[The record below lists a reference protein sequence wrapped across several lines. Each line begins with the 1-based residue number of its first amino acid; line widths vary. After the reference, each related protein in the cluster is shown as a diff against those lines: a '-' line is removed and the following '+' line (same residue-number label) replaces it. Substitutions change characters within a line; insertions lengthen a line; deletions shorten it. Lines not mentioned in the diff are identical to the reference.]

1 MRKIL
6 LRSAMLL
13 SGLACVLSASA
24 EKRYVQVSNPHQ
36 LTDGPQYAIG
46 AVYNVDAFKNN
57 GVLQPR
63 FLGLNDA
70 NKAVLTAKTYDGT
83 FDDSMLWRL
92 TPDDS
97 YTCGKTNVDHN
108 GGNPGLVFHVG
119 KVIDGD
125 EKYIVQASG
134 NNAISGVTTLELSNQ
149 ADQFSAVEFVA
160 LPEQSEF
167 AGEQLFAL
175 CVGWTNTVFQAVRV
189 VNSAGQFN
197 RLSNPDTQTVVYKY
211 GAYTGMHRVY
221 LEVDE
226 ANLLPAAK
234 ALMQGCVYEEA
245 EKWTAH
251 FQDRT
256 YAEALKAALIEGA
269 KAEISVE
276 AYEKTYA
283 NLESETQ
290 AYVKGVVKSKVAE
303 VLDQWLDGRIVK
315 LQNQGSMHYMTGH
328 PADGINLGTCEE
340 ITAASSWG
348 IKKKDGGWII
358 KNYDQHFV
366 TGTETIGVTYDENA
380 AVVVN
385 IVAND
390 DYTVSLALA
399 SDATKLLR
407 AAGDD
412 AIRAAEWSTTDD
424 AYSHWKFYGIN
435 YAVQFTARQ
444 AEKERIESVIATNK
458 LHHLYLAEE
467 YNALIADLNAIDCTE
482 PESNQEKVTKLEEV
496 SAALAALDV
505 KMWNILNGKHIAFY
519 FMRKNA
525 MVAVTDD
532 ATGVYAPNGTA
543 TDKSIWQLQ
552 YAVDGKFR
560 LYNPATERWLA
571 YNPNIAAVATADAAE
586 LFKITAYNSTNVAN
600 NPLTLEAT
608 TPTSGNKFLHKS
620 NSDATALIKWVN
632 GDEGSALFMC
642 RTAEDFYDWLA
653 PSVESRLLPD
663 MGTTFIAE
671 LGAARNSIP
680 TDAEVK
686 ESHLQ
691 NGSGTGYDDFTGV
704 ITTVSRI
711 ATEYTTEAYPFGG
724 AFITLTPYHETLN
737 HIKLHHS
744 TKTTG
749 VSANTE
755 MVLGLLTTDAVP
767 DGYVDEQTE
776 ANSIWFY
783 KNSNLVN
790 YDDGFYA
797 GVNKGGTT
805 NRSFGVCNEA
815 SSNSGDAVKIVNG
828 LNDGTS
834 QMIVGTDCG
843 LHIHKPANVAYIVAN
858 RCTNNNRV
866 TVTGATDA
874 PYHDM
879 YIALVSE
886 LPVSV
891 HSDGWGSFSSPITY
905 SIPDGTG
912 CTFFGAKMEDESL
925 SLYELAAGTK
935 LAGGTSVLF
944 SGTAGQTVRMPLNY
958 CEEGNAEYT
967 GFGGTHIAAPHTE
980 SDGMK
985 TFAKTAPAAA
995 ESGISTLSVE
1005 SNATVSLSAVSDAK
1019 PVHSMTLTVP
1029 ASDTDIN
1036 NDGSAYTLRV
1046 GELTTGIR
1054 QIVVNRLDGTHTI
1067 YDLQGRRLSEP
1078 VKGIVNIIDGKK
1090 ILVK

>member
-1 MRKIL
+1 
-6 LRSAMLL
+6 MLL
-13 SGLACVLSASA
+13 SGLACVLPASA
-24 EKRYVQVSNPHQ
+24 AKRYVQVSSSHQ
-36 LTDGPQYAIG
+36 LADGANYVVG
-46 AVYNVDAFKNN
+46 AVNANASAQANF
-57 GVLQPR
+57 PR
-63 FLGLNDA
+63 FYDMNA
-70 NKAVLTAKTYDGT
+70 SNAV
-83 FDDSMLWRL
+83 
-92 TPDDS
+92 
-97 YTCGKTNVDHN
+97 
-108 GGNPGLVFHVG
+108 
-119 KVIDGD
+119 
-125 EKYIVQASG
+125 
-134 NNAISGVTTLELSNQ
+134 
-149 ADQFSAVEFVA
+149 
-160 LPEQSEF
+160 
-167 AGEQLFAL
+167 
-175 CVGWTNTVFQAVRV
+175 
-189 VNSAGQFN
+189 
-197 RLSNPDTQTVVYKY
+197 TQTVFKETTGFPSSMVFTLHQIPDLECACTDAGHNDPSHIFVMSQGELTVINNGNSATLSTTTEATYPTT
-211 GAYTGMHRVY
+211 AYIHFLPYSSTHFPDETLFAVMFNYNAANRTFAASRAMGTGGFNTFTSRGTVQYFDNHDSWSSVTRVY
-221 LEVDE
+221 LEIDE
-226 ANLLPAAK
+226 SDLLPAAK
-234 ALMQGCVYEEA
+234 ALMEGCVYEEA

-269 KAEISVE
+269 KAEVSIE
-276 AYEKTYA
+276 AYDKTYA

-290 AYVKGVVKSKVAE
+290 AYVKGVVRNKVAE

-315 LQNQGSMHYMTGH
+315 LQNQGSTHYMAGH

-348 IKKKDGGWII
+348 LKKKNGGWII

-366 TGTETIGVTYDENA
+366 TGTESIGVTYDENA

-407 AAGDD
+407 AAGND

-424 AYSHWKFYGIN
+424 AYAHWKFYGIN
-435 YAVQFTARQ
+435 YTVQFAARQ
-444 AEKERIESVIATNK
+444 TEKERIASVIATNN

-467 YNALIADLNAIDCTE
+467 YNALIADLNVIDCTE

-519 FMRKNA
+519 FNRKNA
-525 MVAVTDD
+525 MVAVNDD
-532 ATGVYAPNGTA
+532 LSTVYAPNGTA

-586 LFKITAYNSTNVAN
+586 LFKITAYSSTNVAN
-600 NPLTLEAT
+600 NPLALEAT
-608 TPTSGNKFLHKS
+608 TPTSGYKFLHKS
-620 NSDATALIKWVN
+620 NSDITGLIKYNN
-632 GDEGSALFMC
+632 GDAGSALFIC

-653 PSVESRLLPD
+653 PSVESRLLPE

-680 TDAEVK
+680 TDTEVK
-686 ESHLQ
+686 ESLLQ
-691 NGSGTGYDDFTGV
+691 NGAGTGYDDFIGV
-704 ITTVSRI
+704 ITTVARI
-711 ATEYTTEAYPFGG
+711 ETEYTTEAYPFGG

-744 TKTTG
+744 TKTTQ

-783 KNSNLVN
+783 KNGNLVN

-805 NRSFGVCNEA
+805 NRSFGVCNDA
-815 SSNSGDAVKIVNG
+815 SNNSGDAVKIVNG
-828 LNDGTS
+828 LNNGTS
-834 QMIVGTDCG
+834 QLIVGTDCG
-843 LHIHKPANVAYIVAN
+843 LHIHKSGTYVVAN
-858 RCTNNNRV
+858 RCTNNNRA
-866 TVTGATDA
+866 TVTGASDA

-905 SIPDGTG
+905 SIPDAAG
-912 CTFFGAKMEDESL
+912 CTFFGAKLEDESL

-944 SGTAGQTVRMPLNY
+944 SGPAGQTVRMPLNY

-980 SDGMK
+980 SAGMK

-995 ESGISTLSVE
+995 ESGISTLSVDP
-1005 SNATVSLSAVSDAK
+1005 SAVVSLSAVTDAK

-1029 ASDTDIN
+1029 ESDTDIN
-1036 NDGSAYTLRV
+1036 SDGSAYTLRV

-1067 YDLQGRRLSEP
+1067 YDLQGRRLSDP
-1078 VKGIVNIIDGKK
+1078 VKGSVNIIDGKK